1 MNLSVHRCRVGV
13 GIAHHRQQKRVR
25 ALVKRKRLKTSWR
38 AATASSM
45 SPDSPYDVWCIDR
58 GIEAPALHIGY
69 VAGGAPDE
77 GETHRG
83 CIASAPVAS
92 GRVI

>member
-13 GIAHHRQQKRVR
+13 GLARHRQQKRAR
-25 ALVKRKRLKTSWR
+25 ALVRQSWR

-45 SPDSPYDVWCIDR
+45 SPDSQYDAWCIDR

-83 CIASAPVAS
+83 CIVSAPIAS
-92 GRVI
+92 GRVT